1 MFKQRSRPGAGI
13 WSVLLAPVLTLA
25 LIAGPRARAAQPL
38 TDSTLQAVHI
48 QGTGHLQTGDS
59 RKEASSGKSA
69 APGTDDKT
77 QQGTPQNSQEPSDA
91 AVAAFLQIPPKTPPN
106 IADTVANRQ
115 IRLFE
120 ENPEGLR
127 PPARLTPQVPTE
139 PSILEL
145 FRPGPVGD
153 TTIRMTPAAAYSAQ
167 SQREG
172 NSLLI
177 RTNSHIDDVTV
188 HNARDVSGHIR
199 GDYSVRNLEVK
210 GTIRVTPNP

>member
-1 MFKQRSRPGAGI
+1 MLKQRSRPGVGA
-13 WSVLLAPVLTLA
+13 WSLLLAPVVILTM
-25 LIAGPRARAAQPL
+25 IAGPRARAAKPL

-48 QGTGHLQTGDS
+48 RGTGDLQPGDS
-59 RKEASSGKSA
+59 KKEAASGKSS
-69 APGTDDKT
+69 APGADEKQ
-77 QQGTPQNSQEPSDA
+77 QQGTPQKSQEPSDA

-115 IRLFE
+115 TRLFE

-153 TTIRMTPAAAYSAQ
+153 TSIRMTPAAAYSAQ

-172 NSLLI
+172 NSVVI
-177 RTNSHIDDVTV
+177 HVNSNIDALTV
-188 HNARDVSGHIR
+188 HNARDVSGHIQ
-199 GDYSVRNLEVK
+199 GDYGVRNLEVK